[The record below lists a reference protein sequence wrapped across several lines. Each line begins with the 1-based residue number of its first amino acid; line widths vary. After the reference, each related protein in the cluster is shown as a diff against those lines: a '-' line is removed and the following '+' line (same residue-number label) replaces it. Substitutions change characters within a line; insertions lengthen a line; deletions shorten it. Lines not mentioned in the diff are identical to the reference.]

1 MNDGGSHN
9 TFLASW
15 GLLLQNGW
23 GYNPLNQDQPL
34 FYANDYCASKFR
46 WIGQLEQKLLHIN
59 HCVNRHNIICAVVLI
74 KISLNKMLAA
84 ICKLNYN
91 TYLHP

>member
-46 WIGQLEQKLLHIN
+46 WIGDH
-59 HCVNRHNIICAVVLI
+59 
-74 KISLNKMLAA
+74 M
-84 ICKLNYN
+84 
-91 TYLHP
+91 YLRNP